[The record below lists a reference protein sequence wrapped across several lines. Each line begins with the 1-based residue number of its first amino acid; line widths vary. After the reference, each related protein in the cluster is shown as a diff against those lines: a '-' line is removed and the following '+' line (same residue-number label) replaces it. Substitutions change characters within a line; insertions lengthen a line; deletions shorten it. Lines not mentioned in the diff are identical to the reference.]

1 MTEIKSIKMD
11 YFGQAIGTGTMP
23 SLSWVIQ
30 SDMVCVIQTAYQIQ
44 LSKNA
49 DFKEI
54 LYDSTKV
61 ISSESSGIKTC
72 DASDL
77 DSCSRYWIRVKVWVS
92 EGFHEKIQGKSQEK
106 PLEVY
111 EEESNF
117 STPVSFV
124 TGLLKNEWHGDF
136 VSAETKADKSNSK
149 GTYLRK
155 SFEVRKGVREA
166 YICST
171 ALGLYHLYLNNEQVG
186 NDEMAPGWTSYHHH
200 LCYQT
205 YDVTSQ
211 LRIGTNAI
219 GAHIGAGWYKGLMG
233 FVHERNNYGDQT
245 ALLLQLTIRYEDGS
259 TQIISTDESWLG
271 CDSPVTFSEIYD
283 GEIYDARLEQ
293 PGWSAPDFI
302 PQTDNEFHRLSEA
315 EKEALTRDV
324 FQHPFTDKE
333 KARQRQIASSYRPH
347 TTAWHTAEK
356 VAFSKDVLTA
366 QPGCRVNVEMELPA
380 KKLFVTPKGETVV
393 DFGQNLTG
401 CIRFRVKGRAGLCV
415 KLRCFEILDAEG
427 NAYFDNLRTAK
438 AQVSYI
444 CKDDRE
450 AIYREQFSFQGFRY
464 AKLEGWET
472 MPSKDDFTA
481 CVIHSQMEE
490 TGHFS
495 CSNPLLN
502 QLEHNIEWGLRGNFL
517 DIPTDCPQRDE
528 RMGWTGD
535 AQIFCRTATFLRNT
549 WPFFSKWLKDI
560 AYDQTPEGGVP
571 HMVPDIM
578 PFHKITDWLLGQGTH
593 SAAAWADVAVIN
605 PWTLYQAYGDK
616 AILEQQFDS
625 MKKWIDFMRTHSA
638 DNIWN
643 YKLQFGDW
651 VALDAEEGSYF
662 GATPNDLTC
671 TAYYAYST
679 GLFAKICRALGKEK
693 EACEYQKCYEQ
704 IVEKFQKTFLDENGV
719 MKVQTQTAH
728 ILALY
733 FDLIPRKGKA
743 KTIEGLKRLLAK
755 ENGHLVTGFVGT
767 PYFCHALSQNG
778 CVKEAYELLLKED
791 FPSWLYQVKA
801 GATTVWEH
809 WDGLKPDGTMWSPDM
824 NSFNHYAYGAIG
836 EWMYRVIAGIE
847 IDENNPGYRHILFA
861 PKTGGN
867 LTWAQGS
874 YESVY
879 GTVALRWE
887 KKDDRTFVTIRVPA
901 NTTATLTLEENA
913 ADIQGDLCMKR
924 GEDGLFCAE
933 AGSGTWS
940 VSYKTASGDLL
951 DLKKST

>member
-1 MTEIKSIKMD
+1 MTEIKAVEMD
-11 YFGQAIGTGTMP
+11 YLKQAIGTDGMP
-23 SLSWVIQ
+23 ALSWVIQ
-30 SDMVCVIQTAYQIQ
+30 SDGVCVMQTAYQIQ
-44 LSKNA
+44 LSDTAKFQNV
-49 DFKEI
+49 I
-54 LYDSTKV
+54 YDSQKV
-61 ISSESSGIKTC
+61 ISKESSGIKSC
-72 DASDL
+72 KKEDL
-77 DSCSRYWIRVKVWVS
+77 HSCTRYWVRIKVWVKGTFQK
-92 EGFHEKIQGKSQEK
+92 ENE
-106 PLEVY
+106 
-111 EEESNF
+111 EEESAF
-117 STPVSFV
+117 CKPVSFV
-124 TGLLKNEWHGDF
+124 TGLLDNEWQGDF

-155 SFEVRKGVREA
+155 EFQIEKKVKEA
-166 YICST
+166 YVCST
-171 ALGLYHLYLNNEQVG
+171 ALGLYHLYLNGGQVG
-186 NDEMAPGWTSYHHH
+186 HDEMAPGWTSYHNH

-205 YDVTSQ
+205 YDVTDQ
-211 LRIGTNAI
+211 LQIGENVI

-233 FVHERNNYGDQT
+233 FIHERNNYGDQT
-245 ALLLQLTIRYEDGS
+245 ALLLQLTIRYEDGT
-259 TQIISTDESWLG
+259 TQVLSTDESWIG
-271 CDSPVTFSEIYD
+271 ANSPVIFSEIYD

-293 PGWSAPDFI
+293 SGWNVPGFVPKMDES
-302 PQTDNEFHRLSEA
+302 FHHLTEE
-315 EKEALTRDV
+315 EKKSLMHDPLT
-324 FQHPFTDKE
+324 QPFTEEE
-333 KARQRQIASSYRPH
+333 KKLQRQIAWTYQPS
-347 TTAWHTAEK
+347 TTAWHTVEVVDFPK
-356 VAFSKDVLTA
+356 TVLTA
-366 QPGCRVNVEMELPA
+366 QPGCRVSVEMELPA
-380 KKLFVTPKGETVV
+380 QQLFVTPKGEWVV

-401 CIRFRVKGRAGLCV
+401 CIRFRVKGRQGMKV
-415 KLRCFEILDAEG
+415 RLRCFEVLDADG
-427 NAYFDNLRTAK
+427 NAYFDNLREAK

-444 CKDDRE
+444 CRDD
-450 AIYREQFSFQGFRY
+450 AKAVYREQFSFQGFRY
-464 AKLEGWET
+464 AMLEGWESL
-472 MPSKDDFTA
+472 PSKEDFVA
-481 CVIHSQMEE
+481 CVMHSDMEE

-495 CSNPLLN
+495 CSNLLLN

-535 AQIFCRTATFLRNT
+535 AQIFCRTASFLRNT
-549 WPFFSKWLKDI
+549 WPFFSKWLKDV

-571 HMVPDIM
+571 HMVPDLM

-605 PWTLYQAYGDK
+605 PWTLYLTYGDK
-616 AILEQQFDS
+616 KILEQQFTS
-625 MKKWIDFMRTHSA
+625 MKKWIDFMREHA
-638 DNIWN
+638 VDDIWN

-679 GLFAKICRALGKEK
+679 GLFVKTCRALGKME
-693 EACEYQKCYEQ
+693 EADKYQAQYDR
-704 IVEKFQKTFLDENGV
+704 IVKKFQQTFLDETGV

-733 FDLIPRKGKA
+733 FDLLPESGKA
-743 KTIEGLKRLLAK
+743 GTIEGLKRLLAK

-778 CVKEAYELLLKED
+778 CVKEAYDLLLKED

-809 WDGLKPDGTMWSPDM
+809 WDGIKPDHTMWSPDM

-847 IDENNPGYRHILFA
+847 IDEKAPGYRHILFA

-879 GTVALRWE
+879 GTVAIRWE
-887 KKDDRTFVTIRVPA
+887 EKDGRIFVTIRIPV
-901 NTTATLTLEENA
+901 NTTAKLTLEESA
-913 ADIQGDLCMKR
+913 TEPEGDIVMQR
-924 GEDGLFCAE
+924 GEDGLLSTE
-933 AGSGTWS
+933 IGSGTWT
-940 VSYKTASGDLL
+940 VSYK
-951 DLKKST
+951 K

>member
-11 YFGQAIGTGTMP
+11 YLTQAVGTDGMP
-23 SLSWVIQ
+23 ALSWEIQ
-30 SDMVCVIQTAYQIQ
+30 SDGVCVKQTAYQLQ
-44 LSKNA
+44 LAKQA
-49 DFKEI
+49 DFKEAT
-54 LYDSTKV
+54 YDSQKV
-61 ISSESSGIKTC
+61 ISGETSGIKIGSAVC
-72 DASDL
+72 L
-77 DSCSRYWIRVKVWVS
+77 DSCTRYWVRIKVWVAGDF
-92 EGFHEKIQGKSQEK
+92 ENGIQQ
-106 PLEVY
+106 
-111 EEESNF
+111 EESAF
-117 STPVSFV
+117 GAPVSFV
-124 TGLLKNEWHGDF
+124 TGLLKNEWQGDF
-136 VSAETKADKSNSK
+136 ISAETKADKSNSK

-155 SFEVRKGVREA
+155 TFEVKEGVREA

-171 ALGLYHLYLNNEQVG
+171 ALGLYHLYLNNEQIG

-205 YDVTSQ
+205 YDVTSE
-211 LRIGTNAI
+211 LRTGKNAI
-219 GAHIGAGWYKGLMG
+219 GAHLGAGWYKGLMG

-259 TQIISTDESWLG
+259 TQIVSTDESWLG
-271 CDSPVTFSEIYD
+271 CDSPITFSEIYD
-283 GEIYDARLEQ
+283 GECYDARLEQ
-293 PGWSAPDFI
+293 PDWSDPDFV
-302 PQTDNEFHRLSEA
+302 PQMDKEFHRLTEA
-315 EKEALTRDV
+315 EKEALVRDPLK
-324 FQHPFTDKE
+324 QPFTDEE
-333 KARQRQIASSYRPH
+333 KMQQRKIAAAYKPK
-347 TTAWHTAEK
+347 TTAWHTAET
-356 VAFSKDVLTA
+356 VAFSKDVLIA
-366 QPGCRVNVEMELPA
+366 QPGCRVTVEMELPA
-380 KKLFVTPKGETVV
+380 KELFVTPKGEMVV

-401 CIRFRVKGRAGLCV
+401 CIRFRVKGHEGLRV
-415 KLRCFEILDAEG
+415 QLRCFEILDAEG
-427 NAYFDNLRTAK
+427 NAYFDNLREAK

-444 CKDDRE
+444 CKDDKE
-450 AIYREQFSFQGFRY
+450 TVYREQFSFQGFRY

-472 MPSKDDFTA
+472 MPEKEDFTA
-481 CVIHSQMEE
+481 CVMHSQMEE

-495 CSNPLLN
+495 CSNELLN
-502 QLEHNIEWGLRGNFL
+502 KLEHNIEWGLRGNFL

-535 AQIFCRTATFLRNT
+535 AQIFCRTASFLRNT
-549 WPFFSKWLKDI
+549 WPFFAKWLKDV

-571 HMVPDIM
+571 HMVPDLM
-578 PFHKITDWLLGQGTH
+578 PFHVITDWLLGQGTH

-605 PWTLYQAYGDK
+605 PWTLYLTYGDK
-616 AILEQQFDS
+616 SILEQQFDS
-625 MKKWIDFMRTHSA
+625 MKKWIDFMRAHSV

-679 GLFAKICRALGKEK
+679 GLFVKICHALGKET
-693 EACEYQKCYEQ
+693 EARDYQECYEQ
-704 IVEKFQKTFLDENGV
+704 IVEKFQNTFLDENGV
-719 MKVQTQTAH
+719 MAVQTQTAH

-733 FDLIPRKGKA
+733 FDLIPPCGKA
-743 KTIEGLKRLLAK
+743 GTIAGLKRLLEK

-767 PYFCHALSQNG
+767 PYFCHAFSQNG

-809 WDGLKPDGTMWSPDM
+809 WDGIKPDKTMWSPDM

-847 IDENNPGYRHILFA
+847 IDEKNPGYRHILFA

-887 KKDDRTFVTIRVPA
+887 QKEERIFVTIRVPV
-901 NTTATLTLEENA
+901 NTTAQLTLEEG
-913 ADIQGDLCMKR
+913 ADDPQGELCMQR
-924 GEDGLFCAE
+924 GEDGLFHAE
-933 AGSGTWS
+933 VGSGTWT
-940 VSYKTASGDLL
+940 VSY
-951 DLKKST
+951 LKK